1 MAKIYNSDKHA
12 KSAWRGRCR
21 RNQKPWGEELVWT
34 GHDSIHGKIL
44 FIHKGNRTS
53 FKYHPLK
60 AESLF
65 FLRGKARVTY
75 GDEKSLNDPVAHP
88 IKVEEFGTGDA
99 LFVQSGCPYRI
110 EAIEDCEVIEIGNH
124 LSSPVV
130 RIEDD
135 YGRST
140 EKEK

>member
-1 MAKIYNSDKHA
+1 MMAGDKHV
-12 KSAWRGRCR
+12 KSSWRGSSQTRE
-21 RNQKPWGEELVWT
+21 KPWGQELVWA

-44 FIHKGNRTS
+44 IIKAGSRTS

-65 FLRGKARVTY
+65 FLRGKAKVTY
-75 GDEKSLNDPVAHP
+75 GDEKSLLDPVAHP
-88 IKVEEFGTGDA
+88 IKIEEFNAGDA
-99 LFVQSGCPYRI
+99 LLVQSGCPYRI
-110 EAIEDCEVIEIGNH
+110 EAIDECEVIEIGNH

-135 YGRST
+135 YGRA
-140 EKEK
+140 ENK